1 MHCNK
6 NYFKVQPHQPFCRNI
21 NLTKTAADA
30 ADAVSH
36 LGDEFSDGHGDEM
49 QSEMKNGLISSVS
62 AILGENKKYRS
73 KTILSNTSIFPL

>member
-30 ADAVSH
+30 VSH
-36 LGDEFSDGHGDEM
+36 LGDEFNDGHGDEM

-62 AILGENKKYRS
+62 AISVENKKYRS